1 MTVRRLRASLELLA
15 IDTCLAKA
23 HFSDRRRRAAMPTG
37 RADPSD
43 LDAWGEYKTRALK
56 FWLAIV

>member
-43 LDAWGEYKTRALK
+43 LDAWGEYKTRAL
-56 FWLAIV
+56 